1 MLIQLITSRCNL
13 HKTRSVSFKNLKH
26 PEGKTFEN
34 FHAKQ
39 TNAISE
45 SPFFQRRHV
54 RARRRPETH
63 VRTDAGARAG
73 RAKREP
79 AGGPC
84 SPRSVHVSDREK
96 TGTLRPLAPK
106 LHAGGGGAQNTWRQ
120 ARPTRA
126 WQPPLPGTTPQ
137 RALAE
142 RARIPPAPPAASRDH
157 PGGGTMPTGFL
168 SSHRAA

>member
-106 LHAGGGGAQNTWRQ
+106 LHAGGGGVHRTPGDRRGPRAHGSRHCRGPPPSGLWLSEPGSRQ
-120 ARPTRA
+120 LR
-126 WQPPLPGTTPQ
+126 QPPAETTQAAEPCPPG
-137 RALAE
+137 
-142 RARIPPAPPAASRDH
+142 
-157 PGGGTMPTGFL
+157 F
-168 SSHRAA
+168 